1 MKGTALVALLA
12 LLALGPITA
21 RAETRTVKV
30 ALASKVILDNLPIFV
45 GMHMGFFNEV
55 GQKIEPSYF
64 PGGGAVVRA
73 VSTRSVDIGGT
84 VAASAT
90 LIAAA
95 QGEPLRIVSSG
106 TAPLVGIVWV
116 VPSDSPL
123 QSIKDLKGKKA
134 GFSTPGSVSHVALQ
148 AILKDEGLD
157 KDVQLVRV
165 GTPGD
170 SWAAIKNRVVD
181 TGWHI
186 NPAVYE
192 LLLKKEARILF
203 DAGKYIRVYQQTVVL
218 AMEEVIRK
226 DPEMIR
232 NFLKARARAVK
243 FIWDE
248 PEKTIAIWAEEL
260 KLPVDAVRL
269 AYRDLPRTVYETGA
283 PKPEN
288 LQGTLN
294 EVMDIGA
301 LKQPVDLQKI
311 VDTTL
316 LPR

>member
-1 MKGTALVALLA
+1 MKRTALVALLA
-12 LLALGPITA
+12 LLALGPITTA

-123 QSIKDLKGKKA
+123 QSIKDLKGK
-134 GFSTPGSVSHVALQ
+134 
-148 AILKDEGLD
+148 
-157 KDVQLVRV
+157 
-165 GTPGD
+165 
-170 SWAAIKNRVVD
+170 
-181 TGWHI
+181 
-186 NPAVYE
+186 
-192 LLLKKEARILF
+192 
-203 DAGKYIRVYQQTVVL
+203 
-218 AMEEVIRK
+218 
-226 DPEMIR
+226 
-232 NFLKARARAVK
+232 
-243 FIWDE
+243 
-248 PEKTIAIWAEEL
+248 TIAIPTRYSNQYL
-260 KLPVDAVRL
+260 IIFKGM
-269 AYRDLPRTVYETGA
+269 RDNG
-283 PKPEN
+283 
-288 LQGTLN
+288 
-294 EVMDIGA
+294 
-301 LKQPVDLQKI
+301 
-311 VDTTL
+311 L
-316 LPR
+316 LPSDVTLIEMPPPEMPTALEVRSVGACEERSHRTNHSQQHEIGPQSSAGPGGRVA